1 MSKPLQGPIDFS
13 LVQGGPLFQLFLR
26 THLSGD
32 ALELLPRRILV
43 IAGVAWLPLLIL
55 SAYSGHA
62 WGNSEVAIPFLR
74 DFEAHVRYLVAVP
87 ALIAAELVVHRR
99 LVPIVRNF
107 VQRRLVLPEELPR
120 YHGIVESSLKVRNSI
135 LIELFL
141 ILLVYTVGF
150 WVWRNKI
157 ALETATWYAFPDG
170 ERMQLTPAGFWS
182 VFVAVPIFQFLLLR
196 WYFRFFVW
204 FSFLWRVSRLRLQVI
219 PTHPDRTAGLGFLGR
234 STTAFAP
241 VLIAQGAMLAGLIAN
256 QLHMPAA
263 ACRRSRWRSFL
274 SLLFVVIVLSPLT
287 VFAHML
293 WEAKLQGGGEFGRFA
308 VRYTRKFEE
317 KWLHAEAPP
326 DDELLGS
333 GDIQSLA
340 DLGNSLA
347 FVQEIRVFPFGWRDV
362 TRLVMVT
369 GAPLLPLLFTMFSLE
384 QVADYVLKVLF

>member
-87 ALIAAELVVHRR
+87 TLIAAELVVHRR

-135 LIELFL
+135 VIELLL

-170 ERMQLTPAGFWS
+170 ERMELTPAGFWS

-241 VLIAQGAMLAGLIAN
+241 VLLAQGAMLAGLIAN
-256 QLHMPAA
+256 QIAYA
-263 ACRRSRWRSFL
+263 GRSL
-274 SLLFVVIVLSPLT
+274 AVV
-287 VFAHML
+287 
-293 WEAKLQGGGEFGRFA
+293 QGGDRFFSAPVRRDRAEPAHGVCTHALGGEAAGRRRIRT
-308 VRYTRKFEE
+308 VRGA
-317 KWLHAEAPP
+317 LHAEVRREVVA
-326 DDELLGS
+326 LG
-333 GDIQSLA
+333 GA
-340 DLGNSLA
+340 
-347 FVQEIRVFPFGWRDV
+347 
-362 TRLVMVT
+362 TRRRAARLR
-369 GAPLLPLLFTMFSLE
+369 
-384 QVADYVLKVLF
+384 